1 MVALICI
8 SLIMSDVKHLFM
20 CLLAVSKSSLE
31 KCLFRYSKANYYPTI
46 HGTGEETEAQRVN
59 DLPKFIRLVNSN

>member
-31 KCLFRYSKANYYPTI
+31 KCLFRYSKVNYYPTI
-46 HGTGEETEAQRVN
+46 HCTGEETEAQRKN
-59 DLPKFIRLVNSN
+59 DLSKFIRLVNSN